1 MKLTQEPP
9 IDDQGCSAWSPGLEA
24 DLPAALL
31 MLETIHR
38 PEHVTSSLMAV
49 VEIARYTGLPAEE
62 LVVFRPERLALHE
75 LIVRLTTD
83 IVVPEGEEEEDLG
96 KHFRAIANQVLDRY
110 IQPLMTDIV
119 LAHADLRERVSALV
133 CQELAASLFKPAE
146 AAPAPSG
153 FSVTRPFAKR
163 NKAPGR
169 TESIQERTYR
179 AIAAYKEQGL
189 AAEDPLAAAIFKS
202 LYKVLGSIA
211 SASGFIGVDRS
222 LLLRLVTDRVCNL
235 YGSRLIGETIAPRVA
250 SAIEAQGYTAY
261 QVAEKPIIISLKG
274 ASAAGK
280 SSLRPILK
288 QMLGE
293 RGINPD
299 GYNTISPDIWRR
311 LLLDYD
317 SLGEAYKY
325 AGRLTSHEVI
335 AIDAKLDQYIRD
347 KAQRDGSIP
356 NLMVDRFRFDSFASE
371 KIARILHGT
380 YAKFADT
387 MYMYFVVT
395 PPEAT
400 VERGWERGLKRGR
413 YKAVEDF
420 LGHSVEAYEGMPKIL
435 FKWLAYDKPLLKY
448 EFLDNSVPKGTY
460 PKTIAYGTQAALN
473 IVKVSAFID
482 IERYQK
488 INIQAKSPEE
498 VYPQGRTLDVLNN
511 MSFLKQCLARI
522 PQINFVDESTGKVY
536 VRVQRGT
543 FEVMDES
550 RFAAL
555 LEDDTLAQVFREVA
569 PQMMRIFK

>member
-1 MKLTQEPP
+1 MELTQEAP
-9 IDDQGCSAWSPGLEA
+9 IDGQGCSAWVPGLEA

-31 MLETIHR
+31 KLETIHR
-38 PEHVTSSLMAV
+38 PEHVTSNLTDV
-49 VEIARYTGLPAEE
+49 VEIARHTGLPAEE

-75 LIVRLTTD
+75 LIVRMTTD
-83 IVVPEGEEEEDLG
+83 IVVSEGEEEEDLG
-96 KHFRAIANQVLDRY
+96 KNFRAIANQVLDRY
-110 IQPLMTDIV
+110 IQPLMADIV
-119 LAHADLRERVSALV
+119 RAHADLRERVSALV
-133 CQELAASLFKPAE
+133 RQELAASLFKPAE
-146 AAPAPSG
+146 AAPPAPSG
-153 FSVTRPFAKR
+153 FSIARLFAKR
-163 NKAPGR
+163 KKAPSR
-169 TESIQERTYR
+169 TESIQEKTYR
-179 AIAAYKEQGL
+179 AIAAYKEKGL
-189 AAEDPLAAAIFKS
+189 AAEDPLGAAIFKS
-202 LYKVLGSIA
+202 LYKVLGSMA
-211 SASGFIGVDRS
+211 SVSGFIGVDRS
-222 LLLRLVTDRVCNL
+222 LLLTLVTDRVCNL
-235 YGSRLIGETIAPRVA
+235 YGSQLIGETIAPQVA
-250 SAIEAQGYTAY
+250 SAIKAEGYTPY

-280 SSLRPILK
+280 SSLRPMLK
-288 QMLGE
+288 QMIGE
-293 RGINPD
+293 LGINPD

-311 LLLDYD
+311 LLLDYE

-356 NLMVDRFRFDSFASE
+356 HLMVDRFRFDSFSSE

-420 LGHSVEAYEGMPKIL
+420 LGHSVEAYVGMPKIL

-488 INIQAKSPEE
+488 INIKARSPEE
-498 VYPQGRTLDVLNN
+498 VYPQGRTLDVPNN
-511 MSFLKQCLARI
+511 MGFLKQCLARI
-522 PQINFVDESTGKVY
+522 PQINFVDESTGRVY
-536 VRVQRGT
+536 VRVKRGV

-555 LEDDTLAQVFREVA
+555 LEDDTLTQVFREVA
-569 PQMMRIFK
+569 PQIMRVV